1 MSVLR
6 CIGGGS
12 LEDVRYFR
20 IPFGEKGRF
29 LPFGA
34 AVEGVEKLEER

>member
-6 CIGGGS
+6 CIGGSG

-20 IPFGEKGRF
+20 IRFEEKGRF

-34 AVEGVEKLEER
+34 AVEGVEKPEER